1 MIQRIQ
7 SLYILLAT
15 GLTTATAFLSPMLFS
30 RTGEV
35 FKLGFMG
42 VFNTAGGD
50 SVYSTVPLTLLLLI
64 SAGISLVSF
73 FLFKNRV
80 LQMRL
85 SVFSLVLML
94 GYYPM
99 MFYYKML
106 INKELETI
114 ATFGF
119 PVVFPVVGAILSFLA
134 IRAIGKDEAL
144 VRSLDRIR

>member
-1 MIQRIQ
+1 
-7 SLYILLAT
+7 
-15 GLTTATAFLSPMLFS
+15 
-30 RTGEV
+30 
-35 FKLGFMG
+35 
-42 VFNTAGGD
+42 
-50 SVYSTVPLTLLLLI
+50 
-64 SAGISLVSF
+64 
-73 FLFKNRV
+73 
-80 LQMRL
+80 MRL

-119 PVVFPVVGAILSFLA
+119 PVVFPVVGVILSFLA